1 MKLPDYENAYLQFA
15 EQSSTPATPD
25 GGIVK
30 FYAKTDGRFYGVDD
44 AGTEF
49 EMVPMLRGA
58 APAAAVGYRG
68 TFHLA
73 EGGAGVADVLTA
85 CLKKSD
91 DTYAWLTVG
100 LT

>member
-1 MKLPDYENAYLQFA
+1 MKLSDYENVFLQFA
-15 EQSSTPATPD
+15 EQSSAPATPSS
-25 GGIVK
+25 GIVRI
-30 FYAKTDGRFYGVDD
+30 YAKTDGRFYGIDD

-58 APAAAVGYRG
+58 APEAAVGYRG
-68 TFHLA
+68 TLHMA